1 MAPHRGGGEVGQAV
15 SIQADS
21 HRASPQ
27 FEVGLTT
34 EFLDEGG
41 VVGHASEKT
50 PPRLLQF
57 YQLRNRP
64 TGTVN
69 FFLKE
74 TPL

>member
-15 SIQADS
+15 LMQADS

-50 PPRLLQF
+50 PPRLL
-57 YQLRNRP
+57 
-64 TGTVN
+64 
-69 FFLKE
+69 
-74 TPL
+74 